1 MRKQVMWSALAVAA
15 VTLLAG
21 LVAGAAIQRELV
33 RESESE
39 LLRQAEATA
48 NLVQASIRDALPAAD
63 RGDAVPVARTLEI
76 ARAIGGHDYVEAR
89 VTNFPSERVDALGIT
104 ATPLLDSLGPEP
116 PIDRIVETDVD
127 GDPVL
132 AYVRAIPIA
141 RRGDVE
147 VLIAIGRSTPLLATN
162 ILTRPLLFSLGV
174 GAVLAV
180 VLAGWVAGQIGKRL
194 ERLEDASR
202 AIADGDFS
210 ARAPTDGSDDVAR
223 LGAAFNDM
231 ADQLDSSRRRER
243 DFLMSVGHD
252 LRTPLT
258 TIRGYAEALDND
270 EVAADDLARVGSV
283 LHRQTDRL
291 SRLIEDLTLLARLE
305 AREFSLRPEPVDL
318 AAHVNGV
325 VESTRPHAEEVD
337 VRLITRLEDVGS
349 VQVDPDR
356 VGQIV
361 DNLLSNALRYTP
373 EGGQVV
379 VSLAGRGEQVV
390 LTVADTGPGIDPD
403 DLPRVFERMYV
414 AQRYRPV
421 RPEGSGLGLSIVK
434 ELTTALGG
442 SVVVNSD
449 LGKGTAV
456 MVTLPKVGSVASSLF
471 RAH

>member
-21 LVAGAAIQRELV
+21 LVAGAAIRRELI

-48 NLVQASIRDALPAAD
+48 NLVQASIRDALPASGRD
-63 RGDAVPVARTLEI
+63 GAVPVARTLEI
-76 ARAIGGHDYVEAR
+76 ARAIGGHDFVEAR
-89 VTNFPSERVDALGIT
+89 VINFPSDRVDALGIA

-116 PIDRIVETDVD
+116 PVDQIVETEVE

-147 VLIAIGRSTPLLATN
+147 VLIGIGRSAPLLATN
-162 ILTRPLLFSLGV
+162 ILTRPLLFSLGI

-180 VLAGWVAGQIGKRL
+180 VLASWVAGQVGKRL

-202 AIADGDFS
+202 AIAGGDFT

-231 ADQLDSSRRRER
+231 AGQLDSGRRRER

-258 TIRGYAEALDND
+258 TIRGYAEALDSG
-270 EVAADDLARVGSV
+270 EVAADDLARVSSV
-283 LHRQTDRL
+283 LRRQTDRL

-318 AAHVNGV
+318 AAHINGV
-325 VESTRPHAEEVD
+325 VESTRGHADEMD
-337 VRLITRLEDVGS
+337 VRLITQLEDVGS

-373 EGGQVV
+373 EGGQVL
-379 VSLAGRGEQVV
+379 VSLADCGEQAT
-390 LTVADTGPGIDPD
+390 LTVADTGPGIDRD

-442 SVVVNSD
+442 SVNVGSD
-449 LGKGTAV
+449 PGEGTAV
-456 MVTLPKVGSVASSLF
+456 TVSLPKVGLASDSLLESY
-471 RAH
+471 